1 MARAQYPMSISMSK
15 ASRTPGFSRTV
26 LKRLML
32 SGLLLAL
39 STVLAWL
46 LTATRVIDLGEADTV
61 TQSKL
66 SAEWE
71 RGNLVLMIRHAER
84 CDRSTNP
91 CLGSADG
98 ITFNGS
104 QTAAAVGVGLQRLG
118 LQQAQLIAS
127 PLTRTR
133 QTAEFIFGQVVPT
146 QSWVEDCNSGFKDAV
161 LAHKKAHENLVLI
174 THSGCIDQ
182 FQRKLGVRAG
192 QRDSA
197 YTQAFFVK
205 VDGKQAPRILG
216 SLDAMDW
223 GKLPDLQS
231 R

>member
-1 MARAQYPMSISMSK
+1 M
-15 ASRTPGFSRTV
+15 
-26 LKRLML
+26 
-32 SGLLLAL
+32 
-39 STVLAWL
+39 
-46 LTATRVIDLGEADTV
+46 
-61 TQSKL
+61 
-66 SAEWE
+66 
-71 RGNLVLMIRHAER
+71 
-84 CDRSTNP
+84 
-91 CLGSADG
+91 
-98 ITFNGS
+98 
-104 QTAAAVGVGLQRLG
+104 
-118 LQQAQLIAS
+118 
-127 PLTRTR
+127 
-133 QTAEFIFGQVVPT
+133 
-146 QSWVEDCNSGFKDAV
+146 